1 LTRFSSARA
10 VALAEL
16 FLALGKGLF
25 PPCYNEDGMTLC
37 EKRSLQH
44 IAPLLLALIAP
55 PCALSQTT
63 GDRELSHQERF
74 APTSKSIEKAE
85 SELSAKLAADPKDAS
100 LLSSRGLLRL
110 QLSKGPEGIADLRM
124 ATEVAPVNV
133 QLHINL
139 AYGLLLNQK
148 LEESIAEDRKAL
160 ALEDK
165 SYAAHALL
173 GRALVANGGDS
184 KEATKHLQ
192 RSLDLYPEQTDLRF
206 ELVNALRKQKDFPA
220 AGVQLRILKDQLPP
234 GDARLEYAQGLL
246 SADLGYPEA
255 AAASF
260 RRALQSNPNS
270 LTIRQDFGAVLVR
283 MGKWSEAASVLGPLA
298 LARPDSPLVAYLNA
312 LALQNSQHSKEAEAE
327 ARRSL
332 ALDSNSADTHTLLG
346 ITLSSQGRIDEAI
359 SELNRAV
366 EIDPNSFDGELYL
379 GRSRYARSDTA
390 GAAAALQKAVSLR
403 PQDAEARFFLGT
415 VLEVAGD
422 QDGATTQYQELQQIS
437 PNDPRGYVGL
447 GGIFGKT
454 GKNEEALAQLRKARE
469 LDPANFET
477 NLALGR
483 LLAKTGNLEESIQ
496 FLQEA
501 EKQSPQSPEVH
512 YQLALSLQRA
522 GRKAEAA
529 KQFAEVDRL
538 NRERR
543 STTGMGMDAPRP

>member
-1 LTRFSSARA
+1 
-10 VALAEL
+10 
-16 FLALGKGLF
+16 
-25 PPCYNEDGMTLC
+25 MTPC
-37 EKRSLQH
+37 EKRSQRL

-55 PCALSQTT
+55 LSALSQTT
-63 GDRELSHQERF
+63 GERELSHQERF
-74 APTSKSIEKAE
+74 APAAKSMEKAE
-85 SELSAKLAADPKDAS
+85 SDLTAKLAADPKDAS

-110 QLSKGPEGIADLRM
+110 QRNKGPEGIADLRM
-124 ATEVAPVNV
+124 ATEVAPTNA

-148 LEESIAEDRKAL
+148 LEESIAEARKAL

-173 GRALVANGGDS
+173 GRALIASGGDS
-184 KEATKHLQ
+184 KEANEHLQ
-192 RSLDLYPEQTDLRF
+192 KSLDLYPDQTDLRF

-260 RRALQSNPNS
+260 RRALQSNPSS
-270 LTIRQDFGAVLVR
+270 LTIRQDFGAALVR
-283 MGKWSEAASVLGPLA
+283 MGKWNEASSVLGPLA
-298 LARPDSPLVAYLNA
+298 VARPNSPLVAYLNA

-327 ARRSL
+327 ARRAL
-332 ALDSNSADTHTLLG
+332 VLDSNSADAHTLLG
-346 ITLSSQGRIDEAI
+346 ITLSSQGRFDEAI
-359 SELNRAV
+359 GELSLAA
-366 EIDPNSFDGELYL
+366 EIDPNSFDAELYL

-390 GAAAALQKAVSLR
+390 GAAAAFEKAVSLR
-403 PQDAEARFFLGT
+403 PEDTEARFLFGT
-415 VLEVAGD
+415 VLEVAGN
-422 QDGATTQYQELQQIS
+422 QNGAIAQYHELQRIS

-447 GGIFGKT
+447 GGILGKT
-454 GKNEEALAQLRKARE
+454 GKNEQALVQLRKARE

-477 NLALGR
+477 NMALGR
-483 LLAKTGNLEESIQ
+483 LLAKTGNLEESIR

-501 EKQSPQSPEVH
+501 AKQSPQSPEVH

-522 GRKAEAA
+522 GRKTEAA
-529 KQFAEVDRL
+529 KEFGEVDRL

-543 STTGMGMDAPRP
+543 GAAGMGMDRPRP

>member
-1 LTRFSSARA
+1 MTCSSSARA
-10 VALAEL
+10 VVLAEL
-16 FLALGKGLF
+16 FLASRKGLF
-25 PPCYNEDGMTLC
+25 STCYNEDGMTPC
-37 EKRSLQH
+37 EKRSQRL

-55 PCALSQTT
+55 LSALSQTT
-63 GDRELSHQERF
+63 GERELSHQERF
-74 APTSKSIEKAE
+74 APAAKSMEKAE
-85 SELSAKLAADPKDAS
+85 SDLTAKLAADPKDAS

-110 QLSKGPEGIADLRM
+110 QRNKGPEGIADLRM
-124 ATEVAPVNV
+124 ATEVAPTNA

-148 LEESIAEDRKAL
+148 LEESIAEARKAL

-173 GRALVANGGDS
+173 GRALIARGGNS
-184 KEATKHLQ
+184 KEAIEHLQ
-192 RSLDLYPEQTDLRF
+192 KSLDLYPDQTDLRF

-260 RRALQSNPNS
+260 RRALQSNPSS
-270 LTIRQDFGAVLVR
+270 LTIRQDSGAALVR
-283 MGKWSEAASVLGPLA
+283 MGKWNEASSVLGPLA
-298 LARPDSPLVAYLNA
+298 VARPNSPLVAYLNA

-327 ARRSL
+327 ARRAL
-332 ALDSNSADTHTLLG
+332 VLDSNSADAHTLLG
-346 ITLSSQGRIDEAI
+346 ITLSSQGRFDEAI
-359 SELNRAV
+359 GELSLAA
-366 EIDPNSFDGELYL
+366 EIDPNSFDAELYL

-390 GAAAALQKAVSLR
+390 GAAAAFEKAVSLR
-403 PQDAEARFFLGT
+403 PEDTEARFLFGT
-415 VLEVAGD
+415 VLEVAGN
-422 QDGATTQYQELQQIS
+422 QNGAIAQYHELQRIS

-447 GGIFGKT
+447 GGILGKT
-454 GKNEEALAQLRKARE
+454 GKNEEALVQLRKARE

-477 NLALGR
+477 NMALGR
-483 LLAKTGNLEESIQ
+483 LLAKTGNLEESIR

-501 EKQSPQSPEVH
+501 AKQSPQSPEVH

-522 GRKAEAA
+522 GRKTEAA
-529 KQFAEVDRL
+529 KEFGEVDRL

-543 STTGMGMDAPRP
+543 GAAGMGMDRPRP